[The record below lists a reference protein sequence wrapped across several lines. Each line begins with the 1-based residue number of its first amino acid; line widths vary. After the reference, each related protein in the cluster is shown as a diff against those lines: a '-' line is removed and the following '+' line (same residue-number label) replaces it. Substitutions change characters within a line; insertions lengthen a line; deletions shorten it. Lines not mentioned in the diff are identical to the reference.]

1 MTSAP
6 LNYFSYTEAYLLL
19 SLTATDFPE
28 KTEGLDCPNS
38 VEFPLPCPPLKI
50 GGINRIDL
58 HILMRR

>member
-19 SLTATDFPE
+19 SVTASDFPE

-38 VEFPLPCPPLKI
+38 IESPVSKI
-50 GGINRIDL
+50 AGINGIDL
-58 HILMRR
+58 NILMRW